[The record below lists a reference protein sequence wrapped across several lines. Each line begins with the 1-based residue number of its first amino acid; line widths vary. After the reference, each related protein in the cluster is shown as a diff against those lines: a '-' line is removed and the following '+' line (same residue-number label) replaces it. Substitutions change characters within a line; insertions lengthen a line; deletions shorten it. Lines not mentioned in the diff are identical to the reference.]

1 MQKNISDTIK
11 KLKCYNEM
19 NWVICSYRYQPFTR
33 ESMKFKN
40 YDLEMMPITTRSWPK
55 KFFWQITKY
64 IQYYIFYII
73 LYIQGKDLKNFVQ
86 V

>member
-1 MQKNISDTIK
+1 MKWIEWSVATGIN
-11 KLKCYNEM
+11 LLL
-19 NWVICSYRYQPFTR
+19 
-33 ESMKFKN
+33 KFKN

>member
-1 MQKNISDTIK
+1 MKWIEWSVATGIN
-11 KLKCYNEM
+11 LL
-19 NWVICSYRYQPFTR
+19 R

-40 YDLEMMPITTRSWPK
+40 YDLEMMPITARSWPK